1 MNVKVVGNN
10 VIITTVVSL
19 EELKELN
26 KRKPEAL
33 VLTEK
38 NGDKVKEIFRVGVG
52 ESSLSV
58 YGAAF
63 SGNTNTEP
71 KLAMLTLD
79 ISGKSEEMDVKEY
92 IADTYGAAILKL
104 SRVEEQFLPALEAA
118 ASERETISGM
128 ISVEL

>member
-52 ESSLSV
+52 ESSLSA

-71 KLAMLTLD
+71 KLAMMTLD
-79 ISGKSEEMDVKEY
+79 ISSKPAEMGRQGVHRRHLRRRYPE
-92 IADTYGAAILKL
+92 
-104 SRVEEQFLPALEAA
+104 
-118 ASERETISGM
+118 
-128 ISVEL
+128 VELCGGAVVAIEKNV